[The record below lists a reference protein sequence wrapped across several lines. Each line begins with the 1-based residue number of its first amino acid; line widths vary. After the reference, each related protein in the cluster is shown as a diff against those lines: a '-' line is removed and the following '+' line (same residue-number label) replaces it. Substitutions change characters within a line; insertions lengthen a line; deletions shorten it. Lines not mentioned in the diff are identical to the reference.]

1 MRILVVTHMFPN
13 LSNPAAGSFVIEQV
27 SEVRSRCEV
36 RVVAPL
42 PAVPRAIRGMKP
54 RWDGFWNT
62 PFHETLASNVEVY
75 RPRYFC
81 LPKNASL
88 LVDGFSY
95 TKAIA
100 RTVDQ
105 IYKSFR
111 FDILHVHG
119 AVPDGR
125 GVLLANRS
133 RNVPVVLNIHGRDI
147 YSTARM
153 SPFHRRLVGSVLA
166 GADKVVAVS
175 ARLKELIVELFP
187 GIREPIV
194 IHDGMDTRLFA
205 PDGASET
212 GVDRSSGGPLVLAVG
227 YLIARKNHK
236 AVISAISRLREVYP
250 NIRLKIVGAGPEER
264 NLRSLSQKLG
274 VTDIVEFLGLC
285 SRERVRQLM
294 SECDVFALP
303 SWDEAFGIV
312 YIEAMSQGKPVI
324 GCRHEGIEEFAT
336 DGETGFLVSPHDI
349 DELTGKIRLLI
360 EDRAMAERV
369 GKAARQHVLMNFTW
383 QKNVDQLMKVYRELA
398 GQGQTSGERG
408 PLRNAT

>member
-1 MRILVVTHMFPN
+1 MMRVLVVTHMFPN

-27 SEVRSRCEV
+27 KEARSRCEV
-36 RVVAPL
+36 KVVAPL
-42 PAVPRAIRGMKP
+42 PAVPRSIRGMKP
-54 RWDGFWNT
+54 RWDAFSKT
-62 PFHETLASNVEVY
+62 PFHETVANNVEVY

-95 TKAIA
+95 KKAIA
-100 RTVDQ
+100 KTVDQ
-105 IYKSFR
+105 IYESFR

-119 AVPDGR
+119 AVPDGH
-125 GVLLANRS
+125 GVLLANRT

-153 SPFHRRLVGSVLA
+153 SPFHRRLVGRVIA

-187 GIREPIV
+187 RITEPMV
-194 IHDGMDTRLFA
+194 IHDGMDATLFSS
-205 PDGASET
+205 DGAADAE
-212 GVDRSSGGPLVLAVG
+212 VDRRGGGPVLLTVG

-236 AVISAISRLREVYP
+236 AVISAVSRLRDTYP
-250 NIRLKIVGAGPEER
+250 RIRLKIVGAGPEER

-312 YIEAMSQGKPVI
+312 YIEAMSQAKPVI
-324 GCRHEGIEEFAT
+324 GCRNEGIEEFVT
-336 DGETGFLVSPHDI
+336 DGETGFLISPHDI
-349 DELTGKIRLLI
+349 DDLTGKIRLLI
-360 EDRAMAERV
+360 EDREMAERV
-369 GKAARQHVLMNFTW
+369 GKAAREHVLMNFTW
-383 QKNVDQLMKVYRELA
+383 EKNVDRLMEVYRELL
-398 GQGQTSGERG
+398 GQTGGEPITVRG
-408 PLRNAT
+408 AT